1 MNKARRFEID
11 NAGRLFSSV
20 TTSRRRPRFRFIA
33 VLTEEVEPAVLAG
46 ALNATM
52 RRFPYFDVVLKN
64 GFFWHFLEEAQQKI
78 TLQHDALENFQTL
91 TPQGP
96 LLHVGYEG
104 RKINVEMAHVL
115 SDGFGAV
122 TLLKT
127 LLIQYYRQKGV
138 DVPFTHGALDV
149 HETPCPEEYE
159 DSYKKYSRRRLKP
172 LRPEPRA
179 FRPESRQG
187 GPARLSGEVAIATG
201 IMSAGAVL
209 AKARTYRASVTEY
222 LTAVLVQSLVMLQRE
237 NKSRRELP
245 VRVSVSANL
254 RKFYPTR
261 TLANF
266 SGFGNV
272 GIDPGAGEYAFAEIV
287 EEVHHQCRLMLSE
300 KSQNAVISQNT
311 AAEKNFL
318 VRTLPLFIKK
328 RMATLVLDKI
338 ASGMLSMDLTN
349 MGAIDLPE
357 AIRDKVERFDT
368 MGGNLHFFRIEC
380 GMISYRDKLSV
391 SFSRAIDQPFVERRF
406 FDILSGHGISV
417 KLASQQDDMRGGA
430 A

>member
-1 MNKARRFEID
+1 MNPARRFEID

-33 VLTEEVEPAVLAG
+33 VLTEDVEPAVLAG
-46 ALNATM
+46 ALQATM
-52 RRFPYFDVVLKN
+52 RRFPYYDVVLKS
-64 GFFWHFLEEAQQKI
+64 GFFWHYLEEAQQKI
-78 TLQHDALENFQTL
+78 TLQRDALEHFQTL
-91 TPQGP
+91 SPQGP

-127 LLIQYYRQKGV
+127 LLVQYYRQKGV

-149 HETPCPEEYE
+149 RETPGPEEYE
-159 DSYKKYSRRRLKP
+159 DSYKKYSRGRLNP
-172 LRPEPRA
+172 LRREPRA

-187 GPARLSGEVAIATG
+187 GPARLSGEVALATG
-201 IMSAGAVL
+201 IMSAGDVL
-209 AKARTYRASVTEY
+209 AKARTHRVSVTEY
-222 LTAVLVQSLVMLQRE
+222 LTAVLVQSLALLQRE
-237 NKSRRELP
+237 SKSRRELP

-261 TLANF
+261 TLSNF
-266 SGFGNV
+266 SGYGNV
-272 GIDPGAGEYAFAEIV
+272 GIDPGAGEYTFAEIV
-287 EEVHHQCRLMLSE
+287 QEVHHQCRLLLSE
-300 KSQNAVISQNT
+300 KSQNALISQNT

-318 VRTLPLFIKK
+318 VRMMPLFIKK
-328 RMATLVLDKI
+328 RMAMLVLDKI
-338 ASGMLSMDLTN
+338 VSGMLSTDLTN
-349 MGAIDLPE
+349 MGTIDLPE

-380 GMISYRDKLSV
+380 GMISYRDNLSI
-391 SFSRAIDQPFVERRF
+391 SFSRAIDQPLVESRF
-406 FDILSGHGISV
+406 FDILTDHGIGV
-417 KLASQQDDMRGGA
+417 QLQA
-430 A
+430 AAE